1 MEKWQI
7 TAILGTIIFLIAGAL
22 PLVAGV
28 SLFDAYGAVL
38 SGAGAGGIPIS
49 TASVGILLT
58 IILYPITVI
67 LGFVSIIKRKLA
79 IIAGILG
86 IICWIGAILFINEIS
101 GGVLGY
107 GYGIYVGF
115 IGAIIL
121 LVTYFIKPKA
131 AT

>member
-7 TAILGTIIFLIAGAL
+7 TAILGTIIFLIAGFL
-22 PLVAGV
+22 PLASFLGIVAGG
-28 SLFDAYGAVL
+28 SLIDLYSAALGGGA
-38 SGAGAGGIPIS
+38 AP
-49 TASVGILLT
+49 ASALLVM
-58 IILYPITVI
+58 ILYPITVI
-67 LGFVSIIKRKLA
+67 LGFVSIIKHKLA